1 MHLLVLHCFALGA
14 EFNPLLCVQQPFLR
28 LIMSRS
34 PILRFSVVKSLQLS
48 PGPRH
53 EVLVPAVAPVPVC
66 AILEL
71 VRGLKFS
78 QVHCLGLLGEMWL
91 RFRLNGPRM
100 TQIIHFQH
108 GKPSYILTSLGIH
121 RDPKLLASVGD
132 QR

>member
-14 EFNPLLCVQQPFLR
+14 EFNPLLCAQQPFLR
-28 LIMSRS
+28 HIVSRS
-34 PILRFSVVKSLQLS
+34 LLRFSVVKSLQLS

-78 QVHCLGLLGEMWL
+78 QVHCLWPGASRRVAPISAQW
-91 RFRLNGPRM
+91 

-121 RDPKLLASVGD
+121 RDP
-132 QR
+132 